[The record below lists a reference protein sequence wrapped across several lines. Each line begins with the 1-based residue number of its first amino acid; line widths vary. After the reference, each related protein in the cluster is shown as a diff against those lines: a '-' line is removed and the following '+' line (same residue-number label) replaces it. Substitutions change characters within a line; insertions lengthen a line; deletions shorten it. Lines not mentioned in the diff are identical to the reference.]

1 MPTVTF
7 NNVSKVFGD
16 YFAIRDVNFKIDDG
30 EFVVFVGPSGCGKT
44 TTLRMLAGLETPSYG
59 NIFFNDVEMTLVPPG
74 RRDISMVF
82 QSYALYPHLS
92 IYNNLAFGPRARHE
106 DKRATDKKIR
116 EVAQLLGLDTLLSR
130 RPSELSG
137 GQRQR
142 IALGRAMVRQP
153 KVFLLDEPLS
163 NLDAALR
170 AQMRVEITDLQR
182 RLGVT
187 TAYVTHDQVEALTM
201 GHRIAVFNKGQ
212 LLQID
217 TPRRLYKQPVDQF
230 VATFIGSPKMNIV
243 PASFD
248 YGEQKLRLKCFGRT
262 IPLSDWQSKAV
273 HAGNIR
279 DVNIGLRPQDVYW
292 TQDAPSRCTQRISGL
307 VHTVEPTGAE
317 TFVIVDIE
325 GQFVE
330 AQFPSFS
337 EIRIGDTVELVF
349 DVEDLYV
356 FDSQTGLNLL
366 ADCSRSSGSLLISA

>member
-7 NNVSKVFGD
+7 ENVSKIFAD
-16 YFAIRDVNFKIDDG
+16 YAAIRNINFKIADG

-59 NIFFNDVEMTLVPPG
+59 SIFFDEVDVTLVPPG
-74 RRDISMVF
+74 RRDIAMVF

-92 IYNNLAFGPRARHE
+92 TYQNLAFGPRARHE
-106 DKRATDKKIR
+106 DKQLTDQRIR
-116 EVAQLLGLDTLLSR
+116 EVARMLGLDSLLGR

-170 AQMRVEITDLQR
+170 AQMRIEITDLQR

-201 GHRIAVFNKGQ
+201 GHRIAVFNKGE

-217 TPRRLYKQPVDQF
+217 TPQRLYQQPVNEF
-230 VATFIGSPKMNIV
+230 VATFIGSPKMNLV
-243 PASFD
+243 PGTLERFD
-248 YGEQKLRLKCFGRT
+248 QSVFLKCLGRNT
-262 IPLSDWQSKAV
+262 QLSDRQAKGLRS
-273 HAGNIR
+273 GDISS
-279 DVNIGLRPQDVYW
+279 VNIGLRPQDVHW
-292 TQDAPSRCTQRISGL
+292 TQDAPGRCTQKIRGI
-307 VHTVEPTGAE
+307 VHAVEPTGAE
-317 TFVIVDIE
+317 TFVIVDVD
-325 GQFVE
+325 GQSVE

-337 EIRIGDTVELVF
+337 QIRPGDQVELVF
-349 DVEDLYV
+349 DSEDLYV
-356 FDSQTGLNLL
+356 FDAASGVNLL
-366 ADCSRSSGSLLISA
+366 SGYVRDGEALLLSA